1 MLINHKI
8 TYDSVMK
15 RHLRTHFERARGNT
29 PVISPLSV
37 SPWNYLRCYY
47 VRAPG
52 LPSPPPFQKA
62 GGPFPRHAPPFR
74 RPWVIVAAIMLTF

>member
-37 SPWNYLRCYY
+37 SP
-47 VRAPG
+47 
-52 LPSPPPFQKA
+52 
-62 GGPFPRHAPPFR
+62 
-74 RPWVIVAAIMLTF
+74 